1 MLAEVTDDEFS
12 AGLVPDEVDGH
23 AYIGVSA
30 THRNMFSEEGRLT
43 VIVESVT
50 IAVVAHDRVRNLRTV

>member
-1 MLAEVTDDEFS
+1 MLAEVADDNLGTGF
-12 AGLVPDEVDGH
+12 VPDEVDGH
-23 AYIGVSA
+23 AYIGISA

-50 IAVVAHDRVRNLRTV
+50 ITVIAHDRFRNLRTV